1 MLAEGVTGLPDYIEN
16 HNSNY
21 LVRFINL
28 VLVIDNNALG
38 IEHGINE

>member
-1 MLAEGVTGLPDYIEN
+1 MSKTTIQITWLD
-16 HNSNY
+16 
-21 LVRFINL
+21 FINL